1 MKLLNCSREVAQG
14 LLTDTSDL
22 RSVVRRLEQKE
33 LFDTEQ
39 EQALPD
45 EHGMVS
51 LSTKGSLYTRFHDY
65 LDRRGFDHAQ
75 QGIMTELYGLRCAL
89 IGQFKN
95 RVVFPIHEG
104 KKIVG
109 YTGRAIDGGNL
120 RYLSHPGATVKQH
133 LLWENLL
140 ASGGR
145 KLYVAEGPFD
155 ALKVDYV
162 SRISSLPDR
171 ATCTFGVNVM
181 PSQIEKLQMLAPEFD
196 RLVILFDNDA
206 YGKALLLQQE
216 LRSTGL
222 AARVERVPEGVQDP
236 GAMSWKNVLDLAK
249 RP

>member
-22 RSVVRRLEQKE
+22 SSVVRRLEQKE
-33 LFDTEQ
+33 LFETEPK
-39 EQALPD
+39 ATLPD
-45 EHGMVS
+45 ESGMVP
-51 LSTKGSLYTRFHDY
+51 LSTKGMSYTRFHDY
-65 LDRRGFDHAQ
+65 LDRRGFDHSQ
-75 QGIMTELYGLRCAL
+75 QSIMTELYDLRCAL

-95 RVVFPIHEG
+95 RIVFPIHEG

-109 YTGRAIDGGNL
+109 YTGRAIDGGKL
-120 RYLSHPGATVKQH
+120 RYLSHPGAIVKQH

-140 ASGGR
+140 VSGGR
-145 KLYVAEGPFD
+145 KLFVTEGPFD

-162 SRISSLPDR
+162 SRISGLPDR
-171 ATCTFGVNVM
+171 ATCTFGVNVS

-216 LRSTGL
+216 LRSTGI
-222 AARVERVPEGVQDP
+222 AARVERVPEGIKDP